1 MICLY
6 TSRGNICIYYMEAD
20 NELMT
25 ILLGPPKCLDLVYG
39 QLQLRLILRDFLNK
53 WFKGDNYCRCIARTV
68 LYTCAYV

>member
-1 MICLY
+1 
-6 TSRGNICIYYMEAD
+6 MEAG

-53 WFKGDNYCRCIARTV
+53 WFKGDNYCRCITRGV
-68 LYTCAYV
+68 LCTCVYV